1 MFPNDHNAALSQ
13 SEAFALLREWDAAK
27 KAAANAVSTEKELR
41 ARVLSHFSAYG
52 SDELTSGVENVDIG
66 GGFDLKMEHKLNYKL
81 DRDHIDDALNAIEK
95 LANGELLAERLVK
108 FTPELAVG
116 EYKKLPAEAK
126 TIIDRVITVSR
137 ASSSVSIAERK
148 K

>member
-41 ARVLSHFSAYG
+41 ARVLAHFSAYG

-81 DRDHIDDALNAIEK
+81 DKDRLDDALNAIEK
-95 LANGELLAERLVK
+95 LDNGELLAERLVK